1 MAARILILL
10 LTLSLFQPG
19 AQGRQSADEP
29 APLERTFI
37 PQVNTTTPRVAGCK
51 LLAQSPA
58 DDTLMKAGEDISVN
72 WILLNTGNIPWDT
85 DGTTIRFVLGDAMH
99 FGGPTFDLPYN
110 VNPGEDLNFKITM
123 RAPSYGGIYTT
134 NWAVVQDGA
143 VLCRFYA
150 HIHVAKTPW

>member
-10 LTLSLFQPG
+10 LTLTLFHP
-19 AQGRQSADEP
+19 APQGRPSADEP
-29 APLERTFI
+29 APPERIFL
-37 PQVNTTTPRVAGCK
+37 PLVNTNTPRVAGCK

-72 WILLNTGNIPWDT
+72 WILLNTGNILWHTDT
-85 DGTTIRFVLGDAMH
+85 TAVRFVLGDAMH

-110 VNPGEDLNFKITM
+110 VNPGEELYFTITM
-123 RAPSYGGIYTT
+123 RAPSDGGIYTS

-143 VLCRFYA
+143 VLCNFYA
-150 HIHVAKTPW
+150 HIHVLKTPW